1 MNDDGSVHAMA
12 LTLLALLVGGL
23 IGLCSGGRPRY
34 IAQHPVQAWWLLLLG
49 VVLQLAAA
57 RLDLGSTGVEHAA
70 VLAGYVC
77 LLWFAALNR
86 SLVGM
91 GIVAVGL
98 AANALVIGINGGM
111 PVRPA
116 ALEVA
121 HVDYG
126 RLHHPEGPGDR
137 LSWLGDVIP
146 ARRLHLVVSFGD
158 LILAVGVA
166 DVVAHVLHRRG
177 RAPVAA

>member
-1 MNDDGSVHAMA
+1 MGDDGSVRTMA
-12 LTLLALLVGGL
+12 FTALALLVGGF

-34 IAQHPVQAWWLLLLG
+34 VVQHQVRVWWLLLVGAGLEF
-49 VVLQLAAA
+49 AAA
-57 RLDLGSTGVEHAA
+57 RLDLGGLGGVA
-70 VLAGYVC
+70 VVFGYLC
-77 LLWFAALNR
+77 LLTFAFANR

-111 PVRPA
+111 PVRPSAVA
-116 ALEVA
+116 AA

-126 RLHHPEGPGDR
+126 RRHHPEGPDDR
-137 LSWLGDVIP
+137 LRWLGDIIP
-146 ARRLHLVVSFGD
+146 VRQLHLVLSFGD

-166 DVVAHVLHRRG
+166 DVVAHLLHPRR
-177 RAPVAA
+177 REQVSA

>member
-57 RLDLGSTGVEHAA
+57 RLDLGSTGVENAA

-77 LLWFAALNR
+77 LLTFAALNR

-91 GIVAVGL
+91 GIVVVGL

-116 ALEVA
+116 AVEAA

-137 LSWLGDVIP
+137 VSWLGDVIP
-146 ARRLHLVVSFGD
+146 ARQLHLVVSFGD

-166 DVVAHVLHRRG
+166 DVTAHLLHRRG

>member
-1 MNDDGSVHAMA
+1 MNDDGSVHMMA
-12 LTLLALLVGGL
+12 LTVLALVVGGL
-23 IGLCSGGRPRY
+23 FGLCTGGRPQY
-34 IAQHPVQAWWLLLLG
+34 LAQHRVQAWWLLLLG
-49 VVLQLAAA
+49 VSLQLAAA
-57 RLDLGSTGVEHAA
+57 RLDLGGPGMENA
-70 VLAGYVC
+70 VVVAGYVS
-77 LLWFAALNR
+77 LLVFAAFNR

-116 ALEVA
+116 AVA
-121 HVDYG
+121 AAGVNYG

-146 ARRLHLVVSFGD
+146 ARPLHLVVSFGD

-166 DVVAHVLHRRG
+166 DVVAHALHRRR

>member
-1 MNDDGSVHAMA
+1 MA
-12 LTLLALLVGGL
+12 LTVLALVVGGF

-34 IAQHPVQAWWLLLLG
+34 VAQHQVRAWWLLLLG
-49 VVLQLAAA
+49 VALEVAAA
-57 RLDLGSTGVEHAA
+57 RLDLGGPGPGNAA
-70 VLAGYVC
+70 VMLGYGC
-77 LLWFAALNR
+77 LLAFAAFNR

-111 PVRPA
+111 PVRPTAVA
-116 ALEVA
+116 AA

-126 RLHHPEGPGDR
+126 RLHHRERPGDQ

-146 ARRLHLVVSFGD
+146 VRRLHVVVSFGD

-166 DVVAHVLHRRG
+166 DVVAHLLHRR
-177 RAPVAA
+177 RREVVTA

>member
-1 MNDDGSVHAMA
+1 MA
-12 LTLLALLVGGL
+12 LALLALLVGGL
-23 IGLCSGGRPRY
+23 IGLCTGGHPRY
-34 IAQHPVQAWWLLLLG
+34 VGQHHVRAWWLLVVG
-49 VVLQLAAA
+49 VLMQFAAA
-57 RLDLGSTGVEHAA
+57 RLDLGGTGTA
-70 VLAGYVC
+70 VVVLGYLSLLA
-77 LLWFAALNR
+77 FAVVNL

-116 ALEVA
+116 AVA
-121 HVDYG
+121 AARVDYG

-137 LSWLGDVIP
+137 LSWLGDAIP

-166 DVVAHVLHRRG
+166 DVVAHLMHRRR
-177 RAPVAA
+177 RAPIAA

>member
-1 MNDDGSVHAMA
+1 MA
-12 LTLLALLVGGL
+12 LTVLALVVGGL
-23 IGLCSGGRPRY
+23 IGLCTGGRPRY
-34 IAQHPVQAWWLLLLG
+34 IAQHHVQAWWLLLLG

-57 RLDLGSTGVEHAA
+57 RVDLGSPGVNNAA

-77 LLWFAALNR
+77 LLMFAAMNR

-91 GIVAVGL
+91 GIVVVGL

-116 ALEVA
+116 AVAAA

-126 RLHHPEGPGDR
+126 RLHHAEGPGDR

-146 ARRLHLVVSFGD
+146 ARRLHLVLSFGD

-166 DVVAHVLHRRG
+166 DVVAHLLHRRG
-177 RAPVAA
+177 RAPVVA

>member
-12 LTLLALLVGGL
+12 LTVLALLVGGL
-23 IGLCSGGRPRY
+23 IGLCTGGRPRY
-34 IAQHPVQAWWLLLLG
+34 VAQHHVRAWWLLILG
-49 VVLQLAAA
+49 VALQIAAA
-57 RLDLGSTGVEHAA
+57 RLDVGGQAAGNSAVVLG
-70 VLAGYVC
+70 YIC
-77 LLWFAALNR
+77 LLTFAAFNR

-111 PVRPA
+111 PVRA
-116 ALEVA
+116 AAVA
-121 HVDYG
+121 AARVDYG

-137 LSWLGDVIP
+137 LRWLGDAIP
-146 ARRLHLVVSFGD
+146 ARQLHLVVSFGD

-166 DVVAHVLHRRG
+166 DVVAHLLHRRR
-177 RAPVAA
+177 RASVAA

>member
-1 MNDDGSVHAMA
+1 MNDDGSVHTMA
-12 LTLLALLVGGL
+12 LTLLALLIGGL
-23 IGLCSGGRPRY
+23 IGLCTGGHPRY
-34 IAQHPVQAWWLLLLG
+34 LGQHHVRAWWLLLAG
-49 VVLQLAAA
+49 VLLEFAAA
-57 RLDLGSTGVEHAA
+57 RLDLGGPGTGTAVVVLGYVSLLAFAA
-70 VLAGYVC
+70 V
-77 LLWFAALNR
+77 NR

-91 GIVAVGL
+91 GVVAVGL

-116 ALEVA
+116 AVA
-121 HVDYG
+121 AARVDYG
-126 RLHHPEGPGDR
+126 RLHHAEGPGDH

-166 DVVAHVLHRRG
+166 DVVAHLLHRRG
-177 RAPVAA
+177 RASLAA